1 MKYMSRI
8 TAALALLVTLAL
20 NPAAADE
27 KPADGA
33 AKTAQAETAASNR
46 ELAREANE
54 QAAAKAI
61 EAVLADTRLDLDIR
75 LIGPTSIKIASDR

>member
-1 MKYMSRI
+1 MHHTSRI

-27 KPADGA
+27 NPADDA
-33 AKTAQAETAASNR
+33 AKAAQTETAANNR
-46 ELAREANE
+46 ALAREANE

-61 EAVLADTRLDLDIR
+61 EAVLAETRLDLDIR